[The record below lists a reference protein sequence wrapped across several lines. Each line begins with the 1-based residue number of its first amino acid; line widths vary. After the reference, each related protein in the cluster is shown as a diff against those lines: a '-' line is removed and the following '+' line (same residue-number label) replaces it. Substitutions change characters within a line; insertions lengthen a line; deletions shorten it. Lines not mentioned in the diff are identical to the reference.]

1 LVSLL
6 VLLMLN
12 SKATA
17 VLRAAGYKVGVLGA
31 APKVA

>member
-1 LVSLL
+1 LVGLL

-17 VLRAAGYKVGVLGA
+17 TLRAAGYKVGVLGA
-31 APKVA
+31 APKTA